1 MPSTTPALRFTSYRF
16 HPGHVEKPP
25 ASEINICYKIW
36 PWAQGCMHGTSAGC
50 CQQGSAGTGLPYRT
64 SSAAAA
70 LCQTP
75 CAAWGEAGSRAGI
88 TPHSE
93 RSLATAVTAPRSFLL
108 RNNRRAAEKKAK
120 GKAGHFSL
128 HAACIPA
135 AAQGRLSPPG
145 DAAAA
150 PCCTASSRRLPLVL
164 RAELRGPNDA
174 ASLTAGTWAGNRGS
188 FHQKKK
194 LPSGLMVQKQTLQKS
209 PAAIPA
215 LT

>member
-1 MPSTTPALRFTSYRF
+1 MVPLQAAVNRAALA
-16 HPGHVEKPP
+16 PGCP
-25 ASEINICYKIW
+25 
-36 PWAQGCMHGTSAGC
+36 
-50 CQQGSAGTGLPYRT
+50 
-64 SSAAAA
+64 SAAAA

-75 CAAWGEAGSRAGI
+75 YAARGEAGSRAGI

-93 RSLATAVTAPRSFLL
+93 RSLAAAVTAPRSFLL